1 MQLDTTTKVVTLV
14 SVIVGV
20 MISVAGYLTGIKLQA
35 LDERLKSLD
44 ELNKGMDLA
53 SKDYNLSP
61 RLVTE
66 FYLPLARSF
75 AEEYTQRTDSPSQ
88 PKTILLPTNALMNE
102 FGLTIPKWRS
112 RRGLMTGHACQ
123 AEGLKTR
130 QVITLIVKN
139 IGHADATEVSIKA
152 LQKSSPHAQP
162 ATGWQEMGT
171 DHAPVPYYALSELT
185 NGWRSITFR
194 VTDLRGQSSPEASRN
209 EAQIVLASV
218 SGATTLFGTVL
229 VPLEISWT
237 NKITHRREVRRIM
250 ESEIPKLRYSLLGA
264 EIGTACTQ

>member
-20 MISVAGYLTGIKLQA
+20 MISVAGYFTGLKLQA

-75 AEEYTQRTDSPSQ
+75 AEEYTHRTDSPSQ
-88 PKTILLPTNALMNE
+88 PTTILLPTNALMSE
-102 FGLTIPKWRS
+102 FGLNIPKWKS

-130 QVITLIVKN
+130 QVITLMVKN
-139 IGHADATEVSIKA
+139 IGHADATEVSVKA
-152 LQKSSPHAQP
+152 LQKSSPHPQA
-162 ATGWQEMGT
+162 ARGWQELGAN
-171 DHAPVPYYALSELT
+171 HAPIPYYDLSGLT
-185 NGWRSITFR
+185 TGWKPVSFR
-194 VTDLRGQSSPEASRN
+194 VIDLRGQSSPEISRN
-209 EAQIVLASV
+209 QAQVVLASV

-229 VPLEISWT
+229 VPIEISWT
-237 NKITHRREVRRIM
+237 NKITNRREVQRIM
-250 ESEIPKLRYSLLGA
+250 ETEIPKLRFSLLGA
-264 EIGTACTQ
+264 EIGTACTE